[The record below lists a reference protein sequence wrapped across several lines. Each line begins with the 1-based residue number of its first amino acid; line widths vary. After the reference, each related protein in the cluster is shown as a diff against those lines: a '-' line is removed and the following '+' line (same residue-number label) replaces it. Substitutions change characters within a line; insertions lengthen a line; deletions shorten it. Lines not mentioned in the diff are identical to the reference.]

1 MSVTAVV
8 FDADETLVDLVP
20 AVNGAL
26 AAALA
31 EMRRLTPAA
40 AELSVADLAADWEP
54 VFAEMYA
61 QPVVEIRRAALRRS
75 LARVGLEAEL
85 GRIAE
90 LFFAA
95 RFALSRPFAD
105 ALPALAAL
113 RRSYTLGLASN
124 GNSRAA
130 RCGLAGQFT
139 FEVYAHEDG
148 LPKKPAAAFFAAV
161 VAAAGCRPSSVVH
174 VGDSW
179 AHDIVGAH
187 QAGLRTVWLNR
198 SGRPRPAG
206 PAPDAEIRSLTDL
219 PAVLHTSVPAV
230 CHEGRADLPGD
241 AGEVAL

>member
-1 MSVTAVV
+1 MKVAAVV

-26 AAALA
+26 AAVLE
-31 EMRRLTPAA
+31 EMRRLSPAA
-40 AELSVADLAADWEP
+40 AALSVADLAADWEP

-61 QPVVEIRRAALRRS
+61 RPVTEIRRAALHRS
-75 LARVGLEAEL
+75 LARIALEAEL
-85 GRIAE
+85 DRIAE
-90 LFFAA
+90 LFFAK

-130 RCGLAGQFT
+130 RCGLAGQFA
-139 FEVYAHEDG
+139 FEVYAHEGG

-161 VAAAGCRPSSVVH
+161 VAAAGCPPSSVVH

-179 AHDIVGAH
+179 SHDVVGARA
-187 QAGLRTVWLNR
+187 AGLRTVWLNR

-206 PAPDAEIRSLTDL
+206 PAPDAEIRSLADL
-219 PAVLHTSVPAV
+219 PAVLRMSAPAV
-230 CHEGRADLPGD
+230 
-241 AGEVAL
+241 